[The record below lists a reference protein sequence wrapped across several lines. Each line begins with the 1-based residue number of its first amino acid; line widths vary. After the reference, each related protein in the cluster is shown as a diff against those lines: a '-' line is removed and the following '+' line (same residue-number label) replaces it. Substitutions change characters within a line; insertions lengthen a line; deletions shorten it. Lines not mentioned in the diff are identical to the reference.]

1 MSRIAITLLLASALV
16 AAASARADYAPGQPL
31 ERFADARADY
41 AFRCKG
47 CHGFAGQ
54 GTPGHVP
61 RLAGFVGLYTHL
73 PEGRDYLMRV
83 PGVARAR
90 LNDARLAA
98 VLNWMLA
105 TYGQGQV
112 APSFTP
118 FAVEEVGAARRR
130 PLRAERKP
138 LRARLIGELRER
150 GLIPAGEDGLGVSA
164 ELRAEADDRAE
175 RAP

>member
-1 MSRIAITLLLASALV
+1 MSPRHLALV
-16 AAASARADYAPGQPL
+16 LSLAFPAGPAAGSEYAPGQPL
-31 ERFADARADY
+31 DRFAGAKADF

-61 RLAGFVGLYTHL
+61 RLAGFVGLFTHL

-90 LNDARLAA
+90 LDDARLAA

-105 TYGQGQV
+105 TYGGGDV
-112 APSFTP
+112 APGFAPFT
-118 FAVEEVGAARRR
+118 AGEVGAVRRR
-130 PLRAERKP
+130 PLLSRGDIRQ
-138 LRARLIGELRER
+138 RLVGQLRER
-150 GLIPAGEDGLGVSA
+150 GLVGADENGLGRSP
-164 ELRAEADDRAE
+164 E
-175 RAP
+175 RRG